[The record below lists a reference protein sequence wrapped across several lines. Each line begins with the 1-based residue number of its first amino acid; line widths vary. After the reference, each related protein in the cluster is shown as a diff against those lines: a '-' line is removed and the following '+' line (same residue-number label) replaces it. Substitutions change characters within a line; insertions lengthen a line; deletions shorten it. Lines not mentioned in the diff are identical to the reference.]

1 MNHISRRLKELFVK
15 GIKIYYFD
23 SFYLVKNNEI
33 KELFAKVN
41 HPNLSSD
48 VLDNNSGMNANE
60 N

>member
-1 MNHISRRLKELFVK
+1 
-15 GIKIYYFD
+15 
-23 SFYLVKNNEI
+23 VKNNEI

-41 HPNLSSD
+41 HPNVSSD